1 MKLSQFRLYLL
12 FTIVIPFALYANLRI
27 INKEVE
33 RLHTPGRFEET
44 VYEARLAPL
53 KAMLPRDAVI
63 GYVSTDDTK
72 KDPQEHIKWFYV
84 TRYDLCPLIVM
95 QGNKYSFVIGAYYD
109 ITDRGGSETT
119 GLSLVKDFGLE
130 KDFGY
135 GIRLYRGNPK

>member
-1 MKLSQFRLYLL
+1 MKLPQFRLYLL
-12 FTIVIPFALYANLRI
+12 FTIVVPFALYANLRI

-53 KAMLPRDAVI
+53 KAMLPRDAAI

-95 QGNKYSFVIGAYYD
+95 QGNNYSFVIGAYYD
-109 ITDRGGSETT
+109 VAYRLCLQET
-119 GLSLVKDFGLE
+119 GLPL
-130 KDFGY
+130 
-135 GIRLYRGNPK
+135 GNA